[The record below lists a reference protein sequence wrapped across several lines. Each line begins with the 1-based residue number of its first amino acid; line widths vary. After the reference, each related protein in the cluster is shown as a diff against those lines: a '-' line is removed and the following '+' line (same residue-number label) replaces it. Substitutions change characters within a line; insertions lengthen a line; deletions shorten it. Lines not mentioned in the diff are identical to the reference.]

1 MRWIR
6 HLFDLGA
13 AARYF
18 PAATLDAIQHAIAAS
33 EDRHRGEIAFA
44 VEGSLSLAAL
54 LRGRTARQCAEEAFA
69 RLRVWDTEENTGV
82 LVYLLLA
89 DHAIEIVADR
99 GVAAEVDA
107 AEWLPIIELM
117 QQHFRAGN
125 HLAGA
130 LAGIEAIGELLARH
144 FPAGDARP
152 NPDELPNRP
161 VLL

>member
-144 FPAGDARP
+144 FPAGDVRP